1 MAYNKHTLRKPWH
14 WRDCPI
20 YYGSSLEW
28 IKDQYEFPFY
38 WYRQIDK
45 NIELVK
51 QLNRFCGV
59 VQDWNE
65 WVEVI
70 PKPQNEIPEV
80 RPPDENF
87 LDRREWNTLGAYVPD
102 PLPTQVKIEHGSTK
116 VFYELTEDGRYKTI
130 THFKDGKIVYQVNM
144 EYKKFENHLY
154 PVHYYS
160 SEKREVKRVGAHW
173 QWISGRPYTEKKQFY
188 GKRK

>member
-1 MAYNKHTLRKPWH
+1 MAYNKHTLRKPWA

-28 IKDQYEFPFY
+28 IKDKYEFPFY

-51 QLNRFCGV
+51 QISRFCGV

-70 PKPQNEIPEV
+70 PKPENDIPEV
-80 RPPDENF
+80 RPPDENY
-87 LDRREWNTLGAYVPD
+87 LDRREWNTLGAYVKD
-102 PLPTQVKIEHGSTK
+102 PLPRQMTIEHGTTK
-116 VFYELTEDGRYKTI
+116 KIYELTEDGRYKSI
-130 THFKDGKIVYQVNM
+130 TYFKDGKIVYQCNM

>member
-1 MAYNKHTLRKPWH
+1 MAYNKHTLRKPWQ

-28 IKDQYEFPFY
+28 IKDKYEFPFY

-51 QLNRFCGV
+51 QINRFCGV

-70 PKPQNEIPEV
+70 PKPQNDIPEV
-80 RPPDENF
+80 RPPDENY
-87 LDRREWNTLGAYVPD
+87 LDRREWNTLGAYVKD
-102 PLPTQVKIEHGSTK
+102 PLP
-116 VFYELTEDGRYKTI
+116 
-130 THFKDGKIVYQVNM
+130 
-144 EYKKFENHLY
+144 
-154 PVHYYS
+154 
-160 SEKREVKRVGAHW
+160 REVTIENG
-173 QWISGRPYTEKKQFY
+173 TTKKVY
-188 GKRK
+188 

>member
-1 MAYNKHTLRKPWH
+1 MSYNKHTLRKPWA
-14 WRDCPI
+14 WRDVPI
-20 YYGSSLEW
+20 MYGSSLEW

-70 PKPQNEIPEV
+70 PKPENDIPEV
-80 RPPDENF
+80 RPPDENY
-87 LDRREWNTLGAYVPD
+87 LDRREWNTLGAYIPD
-102 PLPTQVKIEHGSTK
+102 PLPTELKIEHGSTK
-116 VFYELTEDGRYKTI
+116 VFYELTPDGRYKTI

>member
-1 MAYNKHTLRKPWH
+1 MAYNKHTLRKPWA
-14 WRDCPI
+14 WRDCAI

-51 QLNRFCGV
+51 QISRFCGV

-70 PKPQNEIPEV
+70 PKPEYKIRDVGILE
-80 RPPDENF
+80 ENY

-102 PLPTQVKIEHGSTK
+102 PLPRELVIEHGTTK
-116 VFYELTEDGRYKTI
+116 KLYELTEDGRYKTI

-160 SEKREVKRVGAHW
+160 SEKREVKRVGVNW